1 MDDKKV
7 FFLDVLS
14 IATMDAMYERGLVK
28 HLYEVASDN
37 PALKLATAHIQPEEM
52 LYVSTMIPDM
62 DASHNAEDLVYQIGR
77 NILAEMG
84 NPPASFNHGMALVAP
99 IEYAE
104 ELRYTYNYDW
114 EDEGIIPPSATVYR
128 VSEVRGIRTF
138 AYAPRVFKVEF
149 YAFGVPFSILALV
162 YEGQKVLPHAYKL
175 KFEQAL
181 PEEASRTIRKV
192 VDVPKDELQ
201 KLVEFV
207 TDHPYNEGEH
217 YYHKTLKEFAFNEQP
232 KNEAIQ
238 RTILNQVYVV
248 QED

>member
-14 IATMDAMYERGLVK
+14 IATMDALYERGLVK
-28 HLYEVASDN
+28 QAYEVASEN
-37 PALKLATAHIQPEEM
+37 PALKLATAHIEPENM

-62 DASHNAEDLVYQIGR
+62 DAGRDIVDLVYKIAR

-84 NPPASFNHGMALVAP
+84 NPPASLNHGLALVAP

-114 EDEGIIPPSATVYR
+114 EDEGIIPPIATVYR
-128 VSEVRGIRTF
+128 ISEVRGVRTF

-149 YAFGVPFSILALV
+149 YAFGVPFAILALV
-162 YEGQKVLPHAYKL
+162 YEGEKVLPHAYKL
-175 KFEQAL
+175 KFERNL
-181 PEEASRTIRKV
+181 PEEASRTIRKA

-207 TDHPYNEGEH
+207 LDYPYNEGEH
-217 YYHKTLKEFAFNEQP
+217 YYHKTLKEFAFDEQP

>member
-14 IATMDAMYERGLVK
+14 IATMDALYGRGLVK
-28 HLYEVASDN
+28 QAYEVASEN
-37 PALKLATAHIQPEEM
+37 PALKLATAHIEPENM

-62 DASHNAEDLVYQIGR
+62 DAGRDIDDLVYKIAR

-84 NPPASFNHGMALVAP
+84 NPPASLNHGLALVAP

-114 EDEGIIPPSATVYR
+114 EDEGIIPPNATVYR
-128 VSEVRGIRTF
+128 ISEVRGVRTF

-149 YAFGVPFSILALV
+149 YAFGVPFAILALV
-162 YEGQKVLPHAYKL
+162 YEGEKVLPHAYKL
-175 KFEQAL
+175 KFERNL
-181 PEEASRTIRKV
+181 PEEASRTIRKAV
-192 VDVPKDELQ
+192 GVPKDELQ

-207 TDHPYNEGEH
+207 LDYPYNEGEH
-217 YYHKTLKEFAFNEQP
+217 YYHKTLKEFAFDEQP

>member
-14 IATMDAMYERGLVK
+14 IATMDALYERGLVK
-28 HLYEVASDN
+28 QAYEVASEN
-37 PALKLATAHIQPEEM
+37 PALKLATAHIEPEDM

-62 DASHNAEDLVYQIGR
+62 DAGRDIDDLVYKIAR

-84 NPPASFNHGMALVAP
+84 NPPASLNHGLALVAP

-114 EDEGIIPPSATVYR
+114 EDEGIIPPIATVYR
-128 VSEVRGIRTF
+128 ISEVRGVRTF

-149 YAFGVPFSILALV
+149 YAFGVPFAILALV
-162 YEGQKVLPHAYKL
+162 YEGEKVLPHAYKL
-175 KFEQAL
+175 KFERNL
-181 PEEASRTIRKV
+181 PEEASRTIRKA
-192 VDVPKDELQ
+192 VDVPKDVLQ

-207 TDHPYNEGEH
+207 LDYPYNEGEH
-217 YYHKTLKEFAFNEQP
+217 YYHKTLKEFAFDEQP

>member
-14 IATMDAMYERGLVK
+14 IATMDALYERGLVK
-28 HLYEVASDN
+28 QAYEVASEN
-37 PALKLATAHIQPEEM
+37 PALKLATAHIEPEDM
-52 LYVSTMIPDM
+52 LYVSTMISDM
-62 DASHNAEDLVYQIGR
+62 DAGRDIDDLVYKIAR

-84 NPPASFNHGMALVAP
+84 NPPASLNHGLALVAP

-114 EDEGIIPPSATVYR
+114 EDEGIIPPIATVYR
-128 VSEVRGIRTF
+128 ISEVRGVRTF

-162 YEGQKVLPHAYKL
+162 YEGEKVLPHAYKL
-175 KFEQAL
+175 KFERNL
-181 PEEASRTIRKV
+181 PEEASRTIRKA

-207 TDHPYNEGEH
+207 LDYPYNEGEH
-217 YYHKTLKEFAFNEQP
+217 YYHKTLKEFAFDEQP

-238 RTILNQVYVV
+238 RTILNQVYMV

>member
-14 IATMDAMYERGLVK
+14 IATMDALYERGLVK
-28 HLYEVASDN
+28 QAYEVASEN
-37 PALKLATAHIQPEEM
+37 PALKLATAHIEPENM

-62 DASHNAEDLVYQIGR
+62 DAGRDIDDLVYKIAR

-84 NPPASFNHGMALVAP
+84 NPPASLNHGLALVAP

-114 EDEGIIPPSATVYR
+114 EDEGIIPPIATVYR
-128 VSEVRGIRTF
+128 ISEVRGVRTF

-149 YAFGVPFSILALV
+149 YAFGVPFAILALV
-162 YEGQKVLPHAYKL
+162 YEGEKVLPYAYKL
-175 KFEQAL
+175 KFERNL
-181 PEEASRTIRKV
+181 PEEAARTIRKA

-201 KLVEFV
+201 KLAEFV
-207 TDHPYNEGEH
+207 LDYPYNEGEH
-217 YYHKTLKEFAFNEQP
+217 YYHKTLKEFAFDEQP

>member
-14 IATMDAMYERGLVK
+14 IATMDALYERGLVK
-28 HLYEVASDN
+28 QVYEVASDN
-37 PALKLATAHIQPEEM
+37 PALKLATAHVDPEEM

-62 DASHNAEDLVYQIGR
+62 DAGRDIDDLVYKVGR

-84 NPPASFNHGMALVAP
+84 NPPASLNHGMALVAP

-114 EDEGIIPPSATVYR
+114 EDEGIIPPIATVYR
-128 VSEVRGIRTF
+128 ISEVRGIRTF

-149 YAFGVPFSILALV
+149 YAFGVPFAILALV
-162 YEGQKVLPHAYKL
+162 YEGEKVLPHAYKL
-175 KFEQAL
+175 KFERSL
-181 PEEASRTIRKV
+181 PEEASRTIRKA

-201 KLVEFV
+201 RLVDFV
-207 TDHPYNEGEH
+207 FDYPYDEGEH
-217 YYHKTLKEFAFNEQP
+217 YYHKTLKEFAFDEQP
-232 KNEAIQ
+232 KNEAIH

>member
-14 IATMDAMYERGLVK
+14 IATMDALYERGLVK
-28 HLYEVASDN
+28 QAYEVASEN
-37 PALKLATAHIQPEEM
+37 PALKLATAHIEPEDM

-62 DASHNAEDLVYQIGR
+62 DAGRDIDDLVYKVGR

-114 EDEGIIPPSATVYR
+114 EDEGIIPPNATVYR
-128 VSEVRGIRTF
+128 ISEVRGVRTF

-149 YAFGVPFSILALV
+149 YAFGVPFAILALV
-162 YEGQKVLPHAYKL
+162 YEGEKVLPHTYKL
-175 KFEQAL
+175 KFERSL

-201 KLVEFV
+201 KLAEFV
-207 TDHPYNEGEH
+207 LDYPYNEGEH
-217 YYHKTLKEFAFNEQP
+217 YYHKTLKEFAFDEQP